1 MADFNEFD
9 FNPDFSEEP
18 VEQVKE
24 EPAKLEIIKPQ
35 QTTVVNNLDNTSV
48 SLNHL
53 VDMTKTHVSDDKR
66 VRDEIDE
73 LTGILDDSMHQMSIK
88 EMLEYLK
95 IKLKEREFHQRC
107 IFEAYSF
114 IQRTEL
120 AREMLVGG
128 DRKERVTQSMDN
140 QKLTKMMGYLNL
152 NNGGN

>member
-1 MADFNEFD
+1 MSDFD
-9 FNPDFSEEP
+9 FNPDFSDEGMIYEDTK
-18 VEQVKE
+18 KE
-24 EPAKLEIIKPQ
+24 EPTKLEIIKPQ

-53 VDMTKTHVSDDKR
+53 VDMTKTHVSDDKK
-66 VRDEIDE
+66 VREEIDE

-107 IFEAYSF
+107 IFEAYTF

-128 DRKERVTQSMDN
+128 DRRERVAQSMDN

-152 NNGGN
+152 NNGKQ